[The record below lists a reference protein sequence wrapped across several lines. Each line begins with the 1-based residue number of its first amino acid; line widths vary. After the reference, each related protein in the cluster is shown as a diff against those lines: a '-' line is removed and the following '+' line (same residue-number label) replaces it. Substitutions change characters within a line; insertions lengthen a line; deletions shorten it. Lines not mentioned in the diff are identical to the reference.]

1 VNGFELVAGVIIA
14 FFVCGILL
22 GVLAVIALGRLDY
35 RPRRRYRR
43 LGRYG
48 IRPTEPSNQVGWEE
62 PPGPDDNEGPPPW
75 PERRG

>member
-1 VNGFELVAGVIIA
+1 VNGFELVAGVIIG
-14 FFVCGILL
+14 FFGFGMML

-48 IRPTEPSNQVGWEE
+48 AERTDPPGQVGWEE
-62 PPGPDDNEGPPPW
+62 PPDPADNEGPPRW
-75 PERRG
+75 PGRRG